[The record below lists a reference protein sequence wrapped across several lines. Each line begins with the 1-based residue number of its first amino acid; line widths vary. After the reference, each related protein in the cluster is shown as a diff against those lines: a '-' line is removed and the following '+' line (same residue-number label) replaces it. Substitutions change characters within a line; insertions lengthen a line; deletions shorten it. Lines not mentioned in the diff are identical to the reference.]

1 MNTPTETQMRICKT
15 LVNERLRAL
24 AAEEWRH
31 VLFMPMDTETEA
43 DALIE
48 VLKTMPTDLISD

>member
-1 MNTPTETQMRICKT
+1 MTTPTETQIRICKT
-15 LVNERLRAL
+15 LVNERLHAL

-48 VLKTMPTDLISD
+48 VLKTMPTDTFTD